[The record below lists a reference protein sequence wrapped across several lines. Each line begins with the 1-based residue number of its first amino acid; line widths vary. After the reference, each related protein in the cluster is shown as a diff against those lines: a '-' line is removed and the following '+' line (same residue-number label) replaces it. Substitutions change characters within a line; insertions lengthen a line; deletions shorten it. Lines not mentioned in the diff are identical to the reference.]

1 MIYCIISCL
10 CIQHNIIRMAPR
22 MPKYP
27 KITKNIQCSQGID
40 PLKLLL
46 IFIVVCFA
54 MYIAH
59 QYWTYHHNRNIR
71 NRPETVLGVNPDNFL
86 IPRPVETNV
95 VSPVNLG
102 GISSRFMD
110 DFWSGSPPLW
120 NPTTKF
126 EGSFATGELWGT
138 NARLDVLNDPYVP
151 PVKLDG
157 YVWNKTSGDVR
168 GLPPIIAPIQTLAI
182 MSRSSMVLPV
192 NVETRGVRSEYNQ
205 VGILTKT
212 DGNSGSSGIKMF
224 SNSDPVVDSSYENTL
239 IIPLMGRR
247 SSSGRNKWQYYTIS
261 NTGTLNTKLP
271 VTVQGRSCS
280 SEYGCDEIMDGD
292 VVFVKGY
299 NHGFS
304 VTMYENTT
312 FSYIPVL

>member
-1 MIYCIISCL
+1 
-10 CIQHNIIRMAPR
+10 MAPR

-86 IPRPVETNV
+86 IPRPVETNA

-110 DFWSGSPPLW
+110 DFWSG
-120 NPTTKF
+120 
-126 EGSFATGELWGT
+126 GVWGT
-138 NARLDVLNDPYVP
+138 NSRLDVLNDPYVP

-157 YVWNKTSGDVR
+157 YVWNKTSGDIR
-168 GLPPIIAPIQTLAI
+168 GLPPIIAPIQTQAM

-212 DGNSGSSGIKMF
+212 NGNSGSSMRRMF
-224 SNSDPVVDSSYENTL
+224 TNSDSEEDSSNENTL

-247 SSSGRNKWQYYTIS
+247 SSSGRDKWQYYTIS

>member
-1 MIYCIISCL
+1 
-10 CIQHNIIRMAPR
+10 MAPR

-27 KITKNIQCSQGID
+27 KITKNIQCSPGID
-40 PLKLLL
+40 PLTLLL
-46 IFIVVCFA
+46 VFIAVGFA
-54 MYIAH
+54 LYIAH
-59 QYWTYHHNRNIR
+59 QYWTYHREMNIR

-95 VSPVNLG
+95 VSPINLG

-110 DFWSGSPPLW
+110 DFW
-120 NPTTKF
+120 
-126 EGSFATGELWGT
+126 GT
-138 NARLDVLNDPYVP
+138 NTRLDVLNDPYVP

-168 GLPPIIAPIQTLAI
+168 GLPPIIAPIQTQAM

-212 DGNSGSSGIKMF
+212 DGNSGSSCIKMF
-224 SNSDPVVDSSYENTL
+224 SNSDPVVESSNFENTL

>member
-1 MIYCIISCL
+1 
-10 CIQHNIIRMAPR
+10 MAPR

-27 KITKNIQCSQGID
+27 KITKNIQCSPGID
-40 PLKLLL
+40 PLTLLL
-46 IFIVVCFA
+46 VFIAVGFA
-54 MYIAH
+54 LYIAH
-59 QYWTYHHNRNIR
+59 QYWTYHREMNIR

-86 IPRPVETNV
+86 IPRPVETNI

-102 GISSRFMD
+102 GISSRFLD
-110 DFWSGSPPLW
+110 D
-120 NPTTKF
+120 
-126 EGSFATGELWGT
+126 LWGT
-138 NARLDVLNDPYVP
+138 NSRLDVLNDPYVP

-168 GLPPIIAPIQTLAI
+168 GLPPIIAPIQTQAM

-212 DGNSGSSGIKMF
+212 DGNSGSSCIKMF
-224 SNSDPVVDSSYENTL
+224 SNSDPVVDSSNENTL

-304 VTMYENTT
+304 VTMYDNTT

>member
-1 MIYCIISCL
+1 
-10 CIQHNIIRMAPR
+10 MAPR

-27 KITKNIQCSQGID
+27 RIVKNVKCSPGID
-40 PLKLLL
+40 SLTLLL
-46 IFIVVCFA
+46 IFITVCFA

-59 QYWTYHHNRNIR
+59 QYWTYHHDRNVR
-71 NRPETVLGVNPDNFL
+71 NRKETVIGINPDNFL
-86 IPRPVETNV
+86 IPRPVETNA

-110 DFWSGSPPLW
+110 DFW
-120 NPTTKF
+120 
-126 EGSFATGELWGT
+126 GT
-138 NARLDVLNDPYVP
+138 NARLDVLNDPYIP

-157 YVWNKTSGDVR
+157 YVWNKTSSDVR
-168 GLPPIIAPIQTLAI
+168 GLPPIIAPIQTQAM

-212 DGNSGSSGIKMF
+212 DGNSGSSVTKMF
-224 SNSDPVVDSSYENTL
+224 SNSDPVVESSNFENTL